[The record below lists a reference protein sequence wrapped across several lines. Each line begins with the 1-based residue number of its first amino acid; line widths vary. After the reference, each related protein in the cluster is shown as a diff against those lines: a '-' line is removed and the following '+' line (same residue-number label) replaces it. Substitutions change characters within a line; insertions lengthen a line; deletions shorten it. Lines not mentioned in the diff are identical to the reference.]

1 MPKTFLKG
9 RNILLTSYTV
19 PRKWIPDKQTGIT
32 LEKHIKMCLG
42 TEKTDFPG
50 KAFHAKAIQLN
61 DTDYT
66 TTCKPIVLSE
76 LRACFSEFPRE
87 HN

>member
-1 MPKTFLKG
+1 
-9 RNILLTSYTV
+9 
-19 PRKWIPDKQTGIT
+19 
-32 LEKHIKMCLG
+32 LG

-50 KAFHAKAIQLN
+50 KAFHAKAIRLN
-61 DTDYT
+61 NTDYT

-87 HN
+87 HS